1 MHTGIFV
8 GMLLAAL
15 WVVSP
20 YPPNPLSPQAE
31 KEGVDRVV
39 KSPLRLRGGGA
50 NQFASGEGL
59 TSNQLPQD

>member
-8 GMLLAAL
+8 GVLLAAL

-31 KEGVDRVV
+31 KEGGKHAV
-39 KSPLRLRGGGA
+39 KPLSAG
-50 NQFASGEGL
+50 GEGAR
-59 TSNQLPQD
+59 TSSRWGRG